1 MTHTAAKSL
10 AHELLRKNIPFVL
23 IPHAHTDTALAEADV
38 LHVDPREVAKT
49 IVLTTSET
57 FVLAVLPASRRID
70 LHKVREVLADDH
82 VALASEETLAGAY
95 PDFELGAVPPVNPR
109 SGDRVLVDRRLCEN
123 EFVLF
128 EAGTHDESI
137 RLKTSDLLLLA
148 DAELTDICRSENA
161 AQHSP

>member
-1 MTHTAAKSL
+1 MTHTAARSL
-10 AHELLRKNIPFVL
+10 AHELLRKKIPFVL
-23 IPHAHTDTALAEADV
+23 IPHARTDSALAEADA

-49 IVLTTSET
+49 IVLTTSEA

-70 LHKVREVLADDH
+70 LHKLRELLDDSH

-95 PDFELGAVPPVNPR
+95 PDFELGALPPVKPR
-109 SGDRVLVDRRLCEN
+109 PGDRVLVDRRLCEN

-128 EAGTHDESI
+128 EAGTHDESV

-148 DAELTDICRSENA
+148 GAELTDICRTE
-161 AQHSP
+161 